1 MKKIFTLIALAAMAL
16 GVNAQTATDAYLD
29 VANYASLDDID
40 LKNCTKLYSYDA
52 EKKVLVVSAYAVQQ
66 SSVAFNE
73 PETKAIGWFSCTASN
88 SAGTSWDKTGDFNGS
103 AYYGTLSGGS
113 ASDRGLNT
121 KNHYS
126 FFVTNMIKVS
136 ALIHS
141 KSKSRTVTMDVYPVT
156 FDGTTATRGEKAGSA
171 SDNTNSITP
180 VTVEGLDNT
189 TIYEVEF
196 YSSDNNGGHLYEV
209 AFYQGGGD
217 EPVDPVLPPTAAT
230 TWDFTTTTAD
240 MLDGGWAED
249 SSTAGRYVYGTE
261 IAADTFVDLGTI
273 GFSYGAGISV
283 GRSGGKLEGAKAIR
297 VDLGKQIQLNASNG
311 VYIITGLAKDDVVN
325 IRFAS
330 ASSSEERTFTIANGD
345 KESITATVSDDGEGN
360 KKADVVE
367 ETITVAKNGDLK
379 LTQSKGINVK
389 AITINADLPEAGGGT
404 GIKNVT
410 TTANSS
416 AIYNLAGQKVS
427 ESYKGVVIQN
437 GKKMINK

>member
-29 VANYASLDDID
+29 VANYASLDNID

-73 PETKAIGWFSCTASN
+73 PGTKAIGWFSCTASN
-88 SAGTSWDKTGDFNGS
+88 SAGTSWSETDDFKGS
-103 AYYGTLSGGS
+103 AYYGTLSGGNP
-113 ASDRGLNT
+113 SDRGLNT

-156 FDGTTATRGEKAGSA
+156 FDGTTPTRGEKVGSA
-171 SDNTNSITP
+171 SDNTNSVTA
-180 VTVEGLDNT
+180 VTVDGLDNA

-196 YSSDNNGGHLYEV
+196 YSSDDNGGHLYEL
-209 AFYQGGGD
+209 AFYQGGGI
-217 EPVDPVLPPTAAT
+217 EPEDPILPPTAAT
-230 TWDFTTTTAD
+230 TWDFTTTTVD
-240 MLDGGWAED
+240 MFDSGWAED
-249 SSTAGRYVYGTE
+249 ANTAGRYTYGTE
-261 IAADTFVDLGTI
+261 IASDTYVDLATI

-283 GRSGGKLEGAKAIR
+283 GRTGGKLAANAIR

-311 VYIITGLAKDDVVN
+311 SYKITGLAKDDVVR
-325 IRFAS
+325 IRYACP
-330 ASSSEERTFTIANGD
+330 SEEERNFSITNGD
-345 KESITATVSDDGEGN
+345 KTSIIAP
-360 KKADVVE
+360 ADKSTVE
-367 ETITVAKNGDLK
+367 ETVTVAKNGDL
-379 LTQSKGINVK
+379 TFVQSKGINVK

-410 TTANSS
+410 TTVNNS
-416 AIYNLAGQKVS
+416 AIYNLAGQRVS
-427 ESYKGVVIQN
+427 EDYKGVVIQN

>member
-1 MKKIFTLIALAAMAL
+1 MKKIFTLIALAVMAL
-16 GVNAQTATDAYLD
+16 GVNAQNLLTFPLDGDAKDITLKDGGFEVHAVSEKSGAAIDANSQYFGTSEAYEKVETRWKPGGKGGSNVKITITAPENGNLSIY
-29 VANYASLDDID
+29 VRSASSGASDR
-40 LKNCTKLYSYDA
+40 A
-52 EKKVLVVSAYAVQQ
+52 LVVSQNGVEL
-66 SSVAFNE
+66 FNQVIK
-73 PETKAIGWFSCTASN
+73 ETE
-88 SAGTSWDKTGDFNGS
+88 
-103 AYYGTLSGGS
+103 
-113 ASDRGLNT
+113 ASD
-121 KNHYS
+121 YE
-126 FFVTNMIKVS
+126 
-136 ALIHS
+136 
-141 KSKSRTVTMDVYPVT
+141 
-156 FDGTTATRGEKAGSA
+156 TATIEGEEEPKKIFPIVKLAVAGGTV
-171 SDNTNSITP
+171 DITWTTNSLNFYGFKF
-180 VTVEGLDNT
+180 EGT
-189 TIYEVEF
+189 
-196 YSSDNNGGHLYEV
+196 
-209 AFYQGGGD
+209 GGGT
-217 EPVDPVLPPTAAT
+217 DPVLPPTAAT

-249 SSTAGRYVYGTE
+249 ASTAGRYTYGTE
-261 IAADTFVDLGTI
+261 IAADTYVDLASI

-283 GRSGGKLEGAKAIR
+283 GCSGGKLEGAKAIR

-330 ASSSEERTFTIANGD
+330 AKSSEERTFTITNGD
-345 KESITATVSDDGEGN
+345 KESIKATVSEDGEG
-360 KKADVVE
+360 KTKADVVE
-367 ETITVAKNGDLK
+367 ETITVASNGNLK

>member
-1 MKKIFTLIALAAMAL
+1 MKKIFTLIALAVMAL

-29 VANYASLDDID
+29 VANYASLDNID

-52 EKKVLVVSAYAVQQ
+52 EKKVLVLSAYAVQQ

-113 ASDRGLNT
+113 ASDRGLNA

-126 FFVTNMIKVS
+126 FFVTNIIKVS

-156 FDGTTATRGEKAGSA
+156 FDGTTPTRGEKAGSA

-196 YSSDNNGGHLYEV
+196 YSSDDNGGHLYEV
-209 AFYQGGGD
+209 AFYQGGGE

-249 SSTAGRYVYGTE
+249 ASTAGRYTYGTE
-261 IAADTFVDLGTI
+261 IAADTYMDLATI

-283 GRSGGKLEGAKAIR
+283 GRTGGKLAVNKIR
-297 VDLGKQIQLNASNG
+297 VDLGKQIQLSASNG
-311 VYIITGLAKDDVVN
+311 VYKITNLAKDDVVR
-325 IRFAS
+325 IRFAT
-330 ASSSEERTFTIANGD
+330 ASSSEERTFTITNGD
-345 KESITATVSDDGEGN
+345 KESIKATISEDGEGN

-367 ETITVAKNGDLK
+367 EEITVAKNGDLV
-379 LTQSKGINVK
+379 LTQSNGINVK

-410 TTANSS
+410 TTVNSS

-427 ESYKGVVIQN
+427 EDYKGVVIQN